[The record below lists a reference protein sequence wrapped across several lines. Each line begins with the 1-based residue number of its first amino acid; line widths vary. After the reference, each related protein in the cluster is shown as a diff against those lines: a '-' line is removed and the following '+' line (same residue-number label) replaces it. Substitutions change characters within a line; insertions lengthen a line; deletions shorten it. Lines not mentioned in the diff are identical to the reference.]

1 MSRDLLHR
9 LAPLAF
15 TLVRMLA
22 QAAGIVVIVFLLA
35 RLVPG
40 DAVDVKGLEGDL
52 SLAQQEQLR
61 HELGLDRPV
70 VEQLLAWSGRVLQ
83 GDFGSSIRFSRP
95 VSDMLRTALPTTL
108 VFTAL
113 SFGTG
118 LFIAL
123 AVAVGAV
130 TTGNRVLR
138 ALVDVF
144 NVWSIALPTFCVGVV
159 GILVFSIW
167 LGWLPVLGSMVLPVL
182 IIGIDSA
189 GLIVKPLHE
198 ELREAATSAH
208 ARTAR
213 AKGLGPWRITLR
225 HLLPTAVPVTLALS
239 GLVLTSL
246 VAGALTMEVLFGLP
260 GVGSLLLN
268 AIHGRDYPVIQAA
281 ILVVALALVVI
292 NAVTDLLHRLVDPR
306 MTS

>member
-1 MSRDLLHR
+1 MSRHVLHR
-9 LAPLAF
+9 LAPLAV
-15 TLVRMLA
+15 TLARMLA
-22 QAAGIVVIVFLLA
+22 QVAGIVVIVFLLA
-35 RLVPG
+35 RFIPG
-40 DAVDVKGLEGDL
+40 DAVDVKGIEGDL
-52 SLAQQEQLR
+52 SAAQQEQMR

-70 VEQLLAWSGRVLQ
+70 PEQLAAWSWQVVR
-83 GDFGSSIRFSRP
+83 GDFGDSIRFGRP
-95 VSDMLRTALPTTL
+95 VSDMLATALPMTL
-108 VFTAL
+108 IFTAL
-113 SFGTG
+113 AFAVG
-118 LFIAL
+118 LTLAL

-130 TTGNRVLR
+130 TTGSRVLR
-138 ALVDVF
+138 SLVDLF

-167 LGWLPVLGSMVLPVL
+167 LGWLPVLGSMALPVI

-208 ARTAR
+208 VRTAR
-213 AKGLGPWRITLR
+213 AKGLAPWRITLR
-225 HLLPTAVPVTLALS
+225 HLLPTAVPVMLALS

-246 VAGALTMEVLFGLP
+246 VAGTLTMEVLFGLP

-281 ILVVALALVVI
+281 ILVVAVALVVI
-292 NAVTDLLHRLVDPR
+292 NAATDLLHRQIDPR

>member
-1 MSRDLLHR
+1 MKPFLHR
-9 LAPLAF
+9 LVPLAA
-15 TLVRMLA
+15 TLGRMLA

-52 SLAQQEQLR
+52 TAAQQAELR
-61 HELGLDRPV
+61 HQLGLDRPV
-70 VEQLLAWSGRVLQ
+70 AEQLLVWSGRMIR
-83 GDFGSSIRFSRP
+83 GDFGVSVRFDRP
-95 VSDMLRTALPTTL
+95 VSDMLATALPTTL
-108 VFTAL
+108 LFTAL
-113 SFGTG
+113 SFT
-118 LFIAL
+118 LAL
-123 AVAVGAV
+123 LLAVGVAVGAV
-130 TTGNRVLR
+130 TTGSRVLR
-138 ALVDVF
+138 GLVDVF

-167 LGWLPVLGSMVLPVL
+167 LGWLPVLGSMVLPVI

-208 ARTAR
+208 VRTAR
-213 AKGLGPWRITLR
+213 AKGLAPLRVALR
-225 HLLPTAVPVTLALS
+225 HLLPTAVPVLAALS

-246 VAGALTMEVLFGLP
+246 VAGTLTMEVLFGLP

-268 AIHGRDYPVIQAA
+268 AIQGRDYPVIQAA
-281 ILVVALALVVI
+281 ILVVAVALVVV
-292 NAVTDLLHRLVDPR
+292 NAATDLVHRLVDPR
-306 MTS
+306 LTS

>member
-1 MSRDLLHR
+1 MRALLHR
-9 LAPLAF
+9 LAPFAVTLA
-15 TLVRMLA
+15 RMLA

-52 SLAQQEQLR
+52 TAAQQADLR
-61 HELGLDRPV
+61 QQLGLDRSV
-70 VEQLLAWSGRVLQ
+70 AEQLAVWSGRMLR
-83 GDFGSSIRFSRP
+83 GDFGVSIRFDRP
-95 VSDMLRTALPTTL
+95 VSDMLATALPTTL
-108 VFTAL
+108 LFTAL
-113 SFGTG
+113 SFTAA
-118 LFIAL
+118 LVIAL
-123 AVAVGAV
+123 GVAVGAV
-130 TTGNRVLR
+130 TTGSRVLR
-138 ALVDVF
+138 GLVDLF

-167 LGWLPVLGSMVLPVL
+167 LGWLPVLGSMVLPVI

-208 ARTAR
+208 VRTAR
-213 AKGLGPWRITLR
+213 AKGLAPWRIALR
-225 HLLPTAVPVTLALS
+225 HLLPTAIPVLLALS

-246 VAGALTMEVLFGLP
+246 VAGTLTMEVLFGLP

-281 ILVVALALVVI
+281 ILVIAVALVAI
-292 NAVTDLLHRLVDPR
+292 NAATDLLHRLIDPR

>member
-1 MSRDLLHR
+1 MRALLHR
-9 LAPLAF
+9 LAPFAVTLA
-15 TLVRMLA
+15 RMLA

-52 SLAQQEQLR
+52 TVAQQADLR
-61 HELGLDRPV
+61 QQLGLDRPV
-70 VEQLLAWSGRVLQ
+70 AEQLAVWSGRMLR
-83 GDFGSSIRFSRP
+83 GDFGVSIRFDRP
-95 VSDMLRTALPTTL
+95 VSDMLATALPTTL
-108 VFTAL
+108 LFTAL
-113 SFGTG
+113 SFTA
-118 LFIAL
+118 AL
-123 AVAVGAV
+123 VLALGVAVGAV
-130 TTGNRVLR
+130 TTGSGVLR
-138 ALVDVF
+138 GLVDLF

-167 LGWLPVLGSMVLPVL
+167 LGWLPVLGSMVLPVI

-198 ELREAATSAH
+198 ELREAVTSAH
-208 ARTAR
+208 VRTAR
-213 AKGLGPWRITLR
+213 AKGLAPWRIALR
-225 HLLPTAVPVTLALS
+225 HLLPTAVPVLLALS

-246 VAGALTMEVLFGLP
+246 VAGTLTMEVLFGLP

-281 ILVVALALVVI
+281 ILVVAVALVVI
-292 NAVTDLLHRLVDPR
+292 NAATDLLHRLIDPR